1 MSEAPDSSLRADNTL
16 GAARELFDRRRLV
29 VMLALLLL
37 EVAIFAA
44 GLLTPVSGTFRQ
56 AIENQTSTQFA
67 SVPSATAPQL
77 FSFIFVHNLPIALVE
92 MVPLLGAIVFASS
105 IYVTGVAAQ
114 VSVAAQGYPGPFGG
128 VLLLFPFTFVEFA
141 AYAIAVGAGVMLVFS
156 WIRGRLR
163 REVVVFSFEAVAV
176 AIVLLVA
183 ALMETATK
191 FSALI
196 GLALWVPTGLA
207 VLGIVAYSW
216 RSRA

>member
-1 MSEAPDSSLRADNTL
+1 MSEASISRNRADSAL
-16 GAARELFDRRRLV
+16 GAARELFDRRRLL
-29 VMLALLLL
+29 VMLTLLLL
-37 EVAIFAA
+37 EVGIFAA
-44 GLLTPVSGTFRQ
+44 GLLTPVSDNVRQ
-56 AIENQTSTQFA
+56 AIEDQTSAQFA
-67 SVPSATAPQL
+67 SVPSATPPQL

-114 VSVAAQGYPGPFGG
+114 VSAAAQGYPGTFGG
-128 VLLLFPFTFVEFA
+128 VLLIFPFTFVEFA
-141 AYAIAVGAGVMLVFS
+141 AYAIAVGAGAMLVYS

-163 REVVVFSFEAVAV
+163 REAMVFSFELGAV

-191 FSALI
+191 FSVLI

-216 RSRA
+216 RSGA